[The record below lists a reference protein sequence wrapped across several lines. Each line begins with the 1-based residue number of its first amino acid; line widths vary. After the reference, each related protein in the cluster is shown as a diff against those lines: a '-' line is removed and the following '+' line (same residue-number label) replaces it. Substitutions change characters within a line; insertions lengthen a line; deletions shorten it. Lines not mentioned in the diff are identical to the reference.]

1 MTIMQLRSYFDGRS
15 KARGWTN
22 QEIAEFYRVSDI
34 LSRSGLSIAIDQ
46 GLTDEGDPWLVF
58 FREETGDV
66 IAHFARVNSQFMAVS
81 SLDNRLYRGDDV
93 RLVVQQ
99 MLDSHPM
106 FLPKNHQSAR
116 LLLHPSA
123 ALTAF
128 VAAAF
133 ILSIDGVKA
142 KTLSEILVEVSNS
155 NLAQETQTDDSL
167 RNEITRL
174 ELSRGAAVDLMPSNY
189 NAAVY
194 GMVVIARQ
202 FLPEEEIHKTL
213 DPELSVKA
221 PLDEFYGELN
231 TSTSESIS
239 GLGLEV
245 RERSASESQGENPV
259 ELTEE
264 LREAQILEATP
275 DGTINETAD
284 KKFVSASV
292 TEAIN
297 EIFQTSNVDFIEIQT
312 SAGDKNGFSYTVDL
326 SDLAQE
332 VISQKFDQTGGDESY
347 YLVLDELGKTVDEK
361 SLKPDPNA
369 IASNAFEKL
378 QAVVSKELV
387 GINTFEDG
395 IRLGADK
402 EGELFFVGF
411 DNGVTDNSALLK
423 DFYFDNRLEEAV
435 ELLASDSTDIGTL
448 PKVASEFV
456 GEGSISPPQP
466 TFNPELPIIGHDIQ
480 KVGQKFAPMTNG
492 IDVVFYRGGD
502 FTVTNYELGKDL
514 LWFLLPPEDLSSLN
528 SYIRNGTDLVMTF
541 GELGSLTLPGV
552 FSDITSIDALLL

>member
-1 MTIMQLRSYFDGRS
+1 MTIMQLKSYFDGRS
-15 KARGWTN
+15 KTRGWTN
-22 QEIAEFYRVSDI
+22 QEMAEFYRVSDI
-34 LSRSGLSIAIDQ
+34 LSRSGLLIAVDQ

-66 IAHFARVNSQFMAVS
+66 IAHFARVNSQFVAVS

-93 RLVVQQ
+93 RRVVQQ

-106 FLPKNHQSAR
+106 FLPRDHKSGR

-133 ILSIDGVKA
+133 ILSIDGIKA

-155 NLAQETQTDDSL
+155 NLVQESQTEDSL
-167 RNEITRL
+167 RNEIARL
-174 ELSRGAAVDLMPSNY
+174 ELSRVAAMDLTPLNY

-202 FLPEEEIHKTL
+202 FLPEEEIHKTS
-213 DPELSVKA
+213 DSELSVKA

-231 TSTSESIS
+231 ASTSESIA

-245 RERSASESQGENPV
+245 RERSASESHRENAL
-259 ELTEE
+259 ELKEDLNETE
-264 LREAQILEATP
+264 ILEAAP
-275 DGTINETAD
+275 DETVNEASD

-297 EIFQTSNVDFIEIQT
+297 EIFKTSNVDFIEIQT
-312 SAGDKNGFSYTVDL
+312 SAGDKNVFSYTVDL

-332 VISQKFDQTGGDESY
+332 VISQNFDQTGRDESY
-347 YLVLDELGKTVDEK
+347 FLVSDQLGKAEDEK
-361 SLKPDPNA
+361 DLKLDPNA
-369 IASNAFEKL
+369 IANSVFEKL
-378 QAVVSKELV
+378 QAVVSEELAE
-387 GINTFEDG
+387 INALKD
-395 IRLGADK
+395 
-402 EGELFFVGF
+402 GELFFVGF
-411 DNGVTDNSALLK
+411 DDGVTDNSALLK
-423 DFYFDNRLEEAV
+423 NFYFDDKLEEAV
-435 ELLASDSTDIGTL
+435 EMLSSVSTQIESL
-448 PKVASEFV
+448 PEVASEFV
-456 GEGSISPPQP
+456 GKSTVYPPQP
-466 TFNPELPIIGHDIQ
+466 TFKPELPIIGHDIQ
-480 KVGQKFAPMTNG
+480 KVGQKYAPMTNA

-514 LWFLLPPEDLSSLN
+514 LWLLLPPEDLSSLN
-528 SYIRNGTDLVMTF
+528 SYIRNGTDLVMNF
-541 GELGSLTLPGV
+541 GELGALTFPGV
-552 FSDITSIDALLL
+552 FSDVSSMDTLLL

>member
-1 MTIMQLRSYFDGRS
+1 MTIMQLKSYFDGRS
-15 KARGWTN
+15 KTRGWTN

-34 LSRSGLSIAIDQ
+34 LSRSGLLIAVDQ

-93 RLVVQQ
+93 RRVVQQ

-106 FLPKNHQSAR
+106 FLPRGHQSGR

-155 NLAQETQTDDSL
+155 NLIQESHTEDSL
-167 RNEITRL
+167 RNEIARL
-174 ELSRGAAVDLMPSNY
+174 ELSRVAAMDLTPLNY

-202 FLPEEEIHKTL
+202 FLPEEEIHKTS
-213 DPELSVKA
+213 DSELSVKA

-231 TSTSESIS
+231 TSTSESIA

-245 RERSASESQGENPV
+245 RERSASESHRENAL
-259 ELTEE
+259 ELKEDLSETE
-264 LREAQILEATP
+264 ILEAAP
-275 DGTINETAD
+275 DETVNETSD

-297 EIFQTSNVDFIEIQT
+297 EIFKTSNVDVIEIQT
-312 SAGDKNGFSYTVDL
+312 SAGDKNVFSYTVDL

-332 VISQKFDQTGGDESY
+332 VISQNFDQTGRDESY
-347 YLVLDELGKTVDEK
+347 YLVLDELGKTEDEK
-361 SLKPDPNA
+361 DLKPDPNA
-369 IASNAFEKL
+369 IANSVFEKL

-387 GINTFEDG
+387 EINALKD
-395 IRLGADK
+395 
-402 EGELFFVGF
+402 GELFFVGF
-411 DNGVTDNSALLK
+411 DDGVTDNSALLK
-423 DFYFDNRLEEAV
+423 DFYFDNKLEEAV
-435 ELLASDSTDIGTL
+435 EMLSSVSTQIESL
-448 PKVASEFV
+448 PEVASEFV
-456 GEGSISPPQP
+456 GKSTIYPPQP
-466 TFNPELPIIGHDIQ
+466 TFKPELPIIGHDIQ
-480 KVGQKFAPMTNG
+480 KVGQKYAPMTNA

-514 LWFLLPPEDLSSLN
+514 LWLLLPPEDLSSLN
-528 SYIRNGTDLVMTF
+528 SYIRNGTDLVMNF
-541 GELGSLTLPGV
+541 GELGALTFPGV
-552 FSDITSIDALLL
+552 FSDVSSMDTLLL